1 MSNHRPKYKILIADD
16 TEMNRELLAEMLED
30 EFDIIEVE
38 NGAQAVSVLQ
48 EHAAELSLVLLD
60 IVMPE
65 MDGFEVLAY
74 MNRYHWI
81 DDVPVIMIS
90 SETSPSYIDRAYE
103 FGATDYISRPFDAA
117 VVHRRVSNTIMLY
130 AKQRKLTEMV
140 AEQMHE
146 KEKSNSL
153 MVTILSHI
161 VEFRNGESGLH
172 VLHISTLTELLLK
185 HLIQKTDC
193 YHLKKSDIA
202 LISTASA
209 LHDIGKISI
218 PDEILNKPG
227 RLTAEEFEVMK
238 SHSVVGASMLAELPF
253 YRNEPLVKTAYE
265 ICRWHHERYDGGG
278 YPDHLKGEEIPISAQ
293 IVAVADVYDALTS
306 ERCYKKAFTHEVA
319 LQMILNGECGAFSPL
334 VLECLSELSDE
345 IKKELQNNSL
355 GRKSRAELHAAT
367 QDLLQQEEFIAS
379 ERVLRLLE
387 CERAKFQFLANESK
401 EIIFTYT
408 NTPPILSLTEYS
420 AKQLGIEETVIDPLK
435 YISVKTEHNEDFV
448 YLISDRVRQATPEK
462 PLVQMDCRVLI
473 NGCPK
478 MCRCICQTMW
488 YQTDE
493 PEYMGLIG
501 RLVDVDSE
509 YRQAEQEREQEVS
522 HVVTASLGKQPENGC
537 FTMNKAEAKDLI
549 EHLNL
554 VFDMVRLV
562 DAVINEQYVIDETGE
577 LVAKPYRCYA
587 VWKREKRCEDCVSA
601 KVFSKKGRV
610 TKFEFVGD
618 DIYHVIAMYVEIEGK
633 PFSLEMVSKLTDE
646 TLLSAYGK
654 KDLVDS
660 ITNHNKKMYIDP
672 VTGIYNRRYYED
684 QLKGLERVDAVAML
698 DVDHFKLINDSHG
711 HQVGDIALRVI
722 TKTILSCVR
731 SSDATVR
738 YGGDEFIITFRSIPK
753 EVFEA
758 KLELIRKMVNELVID
773 EYSELSFSVSIGG
786 AYGPAKMTDMV
797 ERADELL
804 YEAKTIRNSVKI
816 G

>member
-1 MSNHRPKYKILIADD
+1 MSNHRAKYKILIADD

-38 NGAQAVSVLQ
+38 NGAQVISVLQ

-130 AKQRKLTEMV
+130 AKQRKLIDMV
-140 AEQMHE
+140 AEQIHE
-146 KEKSNSL
+146 KEKSNNL

-185 HLIQKTDC
+185 HLVQKTDR

-202 LISTASA
+202 LIGTASA

-238 SHSVVGASMLAELPF
+238 GHSVIGASMLAELPF
-253 YRNEPLVKTAYE
+253 YQKEPLVKTAYE

-293 IVAVADVYDALTS
+293 IVALADVYDALTS
-306 ERCYKKAFTHEVA
+306 ERCYKKAFSHDVA
-319 LQMILNGECGAFSPL
+319 LQMILDGQCGAFSPL
-334 VLECLSELSDE
+334 LLECLSELGE
-345 IKKELQNNSL
+345 VIRKELQNNSL
-355 GRKSRAELHAAT
+355 SQRTKEEMQT
-367 QDLLQQEEFIAS
+367 MTKELLQQEELVAS

-387 CERAKFQFLANESK
+387 CERTKFQFLANACE
-401 EIIFTYT
+401 EIVFTYM
-408 NTPPILSLTEYS
+408 NTPPILSMTEFS
-420 AKQLGIEETVIDPLK
+420 ARQLGLAETVIDPLK
-435 YISVKTEHNEDFV
+435 NVPERGELHEEIVDRLLTRVK
-448 YLISDRVRQATPEK
+448 RATPK
-462 PLVQMDCRVLI
+462 DPMVQLDC
-473 NGCPK
+473 K
-478 MCRCICQTMW
+478 MMIGGSLKLCRCVCQTMW
-488 YQTDE
+488 TETEE

-501 RLVDVDSE
+501 RIFDIHEE
-509 YRQAEQEREQEVS
+509 YERVQEGREAAVS
-522 HVVTASLGKQPENGC
+522 YAMTASLSKEYERGY
-537 FTMNKAEAKDLI
+537 FTLNKAEVKELVR
-549 EHLNL
+549 NL
-554 VFDMVRLV
+554 SFVFDMVRFV
-562 DAVINEQYVIDETGE
+562 DAEINEQYVVDDNGE
-577 LVAKPYRCYA
+577 LHKEPYQCYA
-587 VWKREKRCEDCVSA
+587 LWKKVKHCEDCISA
-601 KVFSKKGRV
+601 KVFARKNKV
-610 TKFEFVGD
+610 TKFEFVGE

-646 TLLSAYGK
+646 TLISAYGK
-654 KDLVDS
+654 KDLVES
-660 ITNHNKKMYIDP
+660 ISSHNKKLYIDP

-684 QLKGLERVDAVAML
+684 QLKGLACVDAVAML

-711 HQVGDIALRVI
+711 HQVGDIALRLI

-738 YGGDEFIITFRSIPK
+738 FGGDEFIVAFRSIPR
-753 EVFEA
+753 EIFEA
-758 KLELIRKMVNELVID
+758 KLELIRERVSKLVME
-773 EYSELSFSVSIGG
+773 EYSELGFSVSIGG
-786 AYGPAKMTDMV
+786 AYGPAEMPTMV
-797 ERADELL
+797 ERADALL
-804 YEAKTIRNSVKI
+804 YEAKTVRDSVRI